1 VGGHQYPPGSKF
13 PKHGC
18 IFLMGR
24 KRSEEC
30 HMAYLLQ
37 ISENDFNK
45 KMVWVQGGCFQIV
58 TENLMR
64 YLVMVGMMNNEIELK
79 WLLSA
84 TLDE

>member
-1 VGGHQYPPGSKF
+1 M
-13 PKHGC
+13 
-18 IFLMGR
+18 ILT
-24 KRSEEC
+24 
-30 HMAYLLQ
+30 
-37 ISENDFNK
+37 K

>member
-30 HMAYLLQ
+30 HMAYLFQ

-45 KMVWVQGGCFQIV
+45 K
-58 TENLMR
+58 N
-64 YLVMVGMMNNEIELK
+64 GMGARGDAFKL
-79 WLLSA
+79 
-84 TLDE
+84 

>member
-30 HMAYLLQ
+30 HMAYLFQ

-45 KMVWVQGGCFQIV
+45 K
-58 TENLMR
+58 N
-64 YLVMVGMMNNEIELK
+64 GMGARGMLSNCNRKPNEIPCNG
-79 WLLSA
+79 WY
-84 TLDE
+84 DE

>member
-1 VGGHQYPPGSKF
+1 M
-13 PKHGC
+13 
-18 IFLMGR
+18 ILT
-24 KRSEEC
+24 
-30 HMAYLLQ
+30 
-37 ISENDFNK
+37 K

-84 TLDE
+84 TLDEQTHLINEYRRLLYRRKIHFLKKQNKKR